1 MGGWII
7 NIDRNDISRATL
19 DDLTLPPIEQG
30 QIAVNIDSTG
40 MTANNVTYAMLGN
53 YAEGFGENR
62 GYYDYFSDPDEPGR
76 LPMWGFATVTESR
89 AEGVNAGDR
98 LYGYFPLASDTI
110 LTVEGGGKRGFTD
123 VTPRRATLP
132 GIYNNYKLLS
142 GLPDYRPQDHELWPI
157 YRGLFF
163 TAWLMMDQA
172 EEEQD
177 FGAQQVL
184 VTSASSKTAISFAYL
199 CAKRNSPKAR
209 LIGLT
214 SARNKEFVSSL
225 GFYDAVATYEEIE
238 AMDGQ
243 ITTALID
250 LAGDPDLVARVHRH
264 FGEKLSASIAVGFAH
279 WDAAKPFA
287 AVDGIQPVQFFA
299 AGRSMKR
306 AKEWGGAKLAETIAA
321 AWLDFMET
329 AVGLTQIDRRQGG
342 QGALDAYLDAVAGR
356 INPRGGI
363 IIDRGQ

>member
-7 NIDRNDISRATL
+7 NIDRKDISRATL
-19 DDLTLPPIEQG
+19 DDLVLPTLEPG
-30 QIAVNIDSTG
+30 QIAVSIDSTG

-62 GYYDYFSDPDEPGR
+62 GYFDYFSDPEEPGR
-76 LPMWGFATVTESR
+76 LPMWGFATVTQSR
-89 AEGVNAGDR
+89 AEGIEMGDR

-110 LTVEGGGKRGFTD
+110 LTVDGGGKRGFTD
-123 VTPRRATLP
+123 VTPRRTYLP
-132 GIYNNYKLLS
+132 GLYNNYKLLS
-142 GLPDYRPQDHELWPI
+142 GLPDYRPQDHDLWPI

-172 EEEQD
+172 KDEQD
-177 FGAQQVL
+177 FGAKQVL

-199 CAKRNSPKAR
+199 YAKRNAPKAR
-209 LIGLT
+209 LIGFT
-214 SARNKEFVSSL
+214 SDRNKAFVASL
-225 GFYDAVATYEEIE
+225 GFYDAVVTYEEIE
-238 AMDGQ
+238 AMDGLVA
-243 ITTALID
+243 TALID
-250 LAGDPDLVARVHRH
+250 LAGDPSLVARVHRH
-264 FGEKLSASIAVGFAH
+264 FGDQLSASIAVGFAH
-279 WDAAKPFA
+279 WDAAKPFV

-299 AGRSMKR
+299 PGRSMKR

-329 AVGLTQIDRRQGG
+329 AAELTLIDRRRGG
-342 QGALDAYLDAVAGR
+342 QGALEAYLDAVAGR

-363 IIDRGQ
+363 IIEREQ